1 MIKKVVL
8 MTPHTSSHR
17 TAEETLALGYLGS
30 ILRNGG
36 IKHIVIDGWFEG
48 LNSHQILERAMRE
61 ERPSLLC
68 FSCYRSNLDEAR
80 ELLHLFHGEVGY
92 ISSVCGGYGATFHD
106 EDFLDAGF
114 TVVVRGEVEHMFLD
128 LVQALDQELPLD
140 SIPGLTF
147 RKDNRIIRTERA
159 QPVQDLDEIPFP
171 VRGSVKR
178 AIELRNP
185 IHVCTSRGC
194 MAHCVF
200 CSVIA
205 FAKGST
211 GSLWRYRSIEN
222 IVDELKMI
230 VDTYNVRDFKFVD
243 DSFLEPPRNEQWA
256 EAFAEALCK
265 RNLSIRFRTQVR
277 ADRLTAN
284 IVNALKEAGWFATS
298 VGIENGSAGALR
310 RMGKSATVEDNNR
323 ALALLKENEIY
334 VQMGMI
340 LFDHATSMDEL
351 EENYVFLRSHD
362 WVVTKGIFTE
372 MFAALGTPFTH
383 WLTNKKLAKAGK
395 GNQNVAYDIRDPAVY
410 RVYTLVKAWHRTHAP
425 LYDWVID
432 SIGAP
437 KILPMEGYQR
447 VHDLC
452 MTLLKLDLGFFRK
465 ALDHV
470 QSEKHGDAE
479 LLEES
484 VTSSAH
490 QYSFIE
496 SRIAGI
502 YRDYGLVYD
511 GVLNPFL

>member
-1 MIKKVVL
+1 MTKKVAL

-30 ILRNGG
+30 ILRSSG
-36 IKHIVIDGWFEG
+36 IEYIVIDGWFEG
-48 LNSHQILERAMRE
+48 LNSHQIVERATRE
-61 ERPSLLC
+61 GKPSLLC

-80 ELLHLFHGEVGY
+80 ELLCLFHTEVGY
-92 ISSVCGGYGATFHD
+92 IPSVCGGYGATFHD

-114 TVVVRGEVEHMFLD
+114 TVVVRGEAEHIFLD
-128 LVQALDQELPLD
+128 LVKALEQELSLD
-140 SIPGLTF
+140 SISGLTF
-147 RKDNRIIRTERA
+147 RRDNRIVRTERT
-159 QPVQDLDEIPFP
+159 QPVQDLDGLLFP
-171 VRGSVKR
+171 VRGLISR

-185 IHVCTSRGC
+185 VHVCTSRGC

-205 FAKGST
+205 FAKGSA
-211 GSLWRYRSIEN
+211 GSIWRYRSIEN

-230 VDTYNVRDFKFVD
+230 ANTYNVRDFKFVD
-243 DSFLEPPRNEQWA
+243 DSFLEPPRNERWA

-277 ADRLTAN
+277 ADRLTER
-284 IVNALKEAGWFATS
+284 IVTALKQAGWFATS
-298 VGIENGSAGALR
+298 VGVENGSARALH

-372 MFAALGTPFTH
+372 MFAALGTPFTQ

-395 GNQNVAYDIRDPAVY
+395 GNQNVAYEIRDPAVY
-410 RVYTLVKAWHRTHAP
+410 KVYALLKGWHRTHAP

-437 KILPMEGYQR
+437 KILPVEGYQR

-452 MTLLKLDLGFFRK
+452 VMLLKLDLSFFRK
-465 ALDHV
+465 ALDYV
-470 QSEKHGDAE
+470 QSQQHGGE
-479 LLEES
+479 GLLEES
-484 VTSSAH
+484 VTSNAH

-496 SRIAGI
+496 SRIAEI

>member
-1 MIKKVVL
+1 MLKKVAL

-30 ILRNGG
+30 ILRNSG
-36 IKHIVIDGWFEG
+36 IKHVVIDGWFEG
-48 LNSHQILERAMRE
+48 LNPHQMLERAMRE
-61 ERPSLLC
+61 EGPSLLC

-80 ELLHLFHGEVGY
+80 ELLRLFHTEVGY
-92 ISSVCGGYGATFHD
+92 IPSVCGGYGATFHD

-114 TVVVRGEVEHMFLD
+114 TVVMRGEAEHIFLD

-147 RKDNRIIRTERA
+147 RKDSKIIRTERA
-159 QPVQDLDEIPFP
+159 RPAQDLDKLSFP
-171 VRGSVKR
+171 VRDSVAR
-178 AIELRNP
+178 ATELRNP
-185 IHVCTSRGC
+185 VHVCTSRGC

-205 FAKGST
+205 FAKGSA
-211 GSLWRYRSIEN
+211 GSLWRHRSIEN
-222 IVDELKMI
+222 IVDELQMI
-230 VDTYNVRDFKFVD
+230 ADTYNVCDFKFVD

-256 EAFAEALCK
+256 EAFAKALSRRK
-265 RNLSIRFRTQVR
+265 LSIRFRTQVR

-284 IVNALKEAGWFATS
+284 IVSSLKQAGWFATS
-298 VGIENGSAGALR
+298 VGIENGSARALH
-310 RMGKSATVEDNNR
+310 RMGKSATIEDNNR

-372 MFAALGTPFTH
+372 MFAAIGTPFTK
-383 WLTNKKLAKAGK
+383 WLTNKNLAKP
-395 GNQNVAYDIRDPAVY
+395 GNGAQNVAYEIHDRTVY
-410 RVYTLVKAWHRTHAP
+410 RVHTLLKAWHRTHAP

-437 KILPMEGYQR
+437 KILPVEGYQR
-447 VHDLC
+447 VHGLC
-452 MTLLKLDLGFFRK
+452 MTLLKLDLIFFRK
-465 ALDHV
+465 VLDHV

-479 LLEES
+479 LFEES
-484 VTSSAH
+484 VTSNAH
-490 QYSFIE
+490 QYNFIE
-496 SRIAGI
+496 SCIAKI
-502 YRDYGLVYD
+502 YRNYGLVYD
-511 GVLNPFL
+511 GILNPFL